1 MSEEMFSK
9 NNVYFYFLGLPGG
22 SLSPVSSS
30 LVTSAGG
37 LLAEALRGFPLYT
50 KPKKKDTDDL
60 PLGATFKT
68 TTSMTPKVSKVK
80 DEVNIELDNAGRVKS
95 GKGDFALFIKPK
107 GKVKKADLLNAMK
120 LFKVCFF
127 FTISS
132 EKGADV
138 F

>member
-1 MSEEMFSK
+1 M
-9 NNVYFYFLGLPGG
+9 
-22 SLSPVSSS
+22 SPVSSS

-95 GKGDFALFIKPK
+95 GKVDFALFIKSK
-107 GKVKKADLLNAMK
+107 GKVKKQIYWMLWNTSNHV
-120 LFKVCFF
+120 FVYHYIFR
-127 FTISS
+127 
-132 EKGADV
+132 KGSWCV
-138 F
+138 LKQGGNQPINKF